1 MFKTVF
7 RDTQRQFRDY
17 KLKAWSESSLSTK
30 TQSVAERFMCWKN
43 GKEEAET
50 YGGLLNLVPE
60 MDTTHH
66 EL

>member
-30 TQSVAERFMCWKN
+30 TQSVAERFMLRK
-43 GKEEAET
+43 KEKRK
-50 YGGLLNLVPE
+50 LKRDSLNFVPE